1 MSSREGEESADRFS
15 SKPKHPTDRLQKW
28 RESLY
33 NISKTLATSEEVH
46 STPMTP
52 LPFTDAAPLPLLS
65 QMAEPVFPTFLDS
78 YSILRP
84 QSIFCQGFPFSKQL
98 Q

>member
-1 MSSREGEESADRFS
+1 MREESVDRFS